1 MRGGLDLLAW
11 PLAALAAHRG
21 QLFPFVPV
29 GIGIGIG
36 LWFAWPWEPTGSQ
49 YLALAGGL
57 AVCGL
62 LQRWLR
68 PVQPVLVL
76 LACILLGGLAAGAR
90 AHWVASPMLE
100 FRYYGPVTG
109 RVVLVD
115 RSQAGALRVTLD
127 QVVLADMPADRQPVL
142 VRVSLY
148 GDQRWH
154 DPAPGETVMLTAHL
168 SAPQGAVEPGA
179 FDFRRMAFFDRLGAV
194 GYARAPLLLWQE
206 AESGEQIVGRMRSHL
221 SAAVRGEIPGD
232 PGAFAA
238 GVLTG
243 DRSGLSVEAVEAL
256 RDSNLAHLLAISG
269 MNMAFLIGFT
279 FGLLRYGLALIP
291 PVALRVDSKKI
302 AAAVSLAV
310 ACFYLLL
317 SGSNVATERAFIMVS
332 VMLVA
337 VLLDRKA
344 LTLRSVAIAGT
355 ILLLWQPEALLS
367 PGFQMSF
374 AATVAL
380 IVGFRQVNDRMP
392 PGRYPRWVMPV
403 LAVLLSCL
411 IGGMATAPYAAAHFN
426 RFADYGLLA
435 NLLTVPVMGLV
446 VMPAGAVAALCAP
459 FGLAALPMWVMEQ
472 GCRWI
477 LYVAYRIAEMEGAV
491 TAIPAPPG
499 SVLPLLT
506 LGLVWLLFWPGRTR
520 WLGGGVVAVALA
532 LWVQAERPVLLVA
545 DRVAGVMGPDGRV
558 MSAARGG
565 GFTARNWLEND
576 GDLVDPAVAADRA
589 GLQVGPWGRT
599 FSLGGVTGVLLG
611 DGADVGDACRV
622 HAVVVAQDDAPD
634 VAGCLILDAALLAR
648 SGTVAVN
655 HNDAGLQVAWT
666 EATERLWSPPRRDP
680 DQ

>member
-1 MRGGLDLLAW
+1 MRGGLDLLAG

-21 QLFPFVPV
+21 RLFPFVPV

-36 LWFAWPWEPTGSQ
+36 LWFGWPSEPAAWA
-49 YLALAGGL
+49 YLALAAGVVL
-57 AVCGL
+57 CLIAQHWAVV
-62 LQRWLR
+62 W
-68 PVQPVLVL
+68 QPVLIL
-76 LACILLGGLAAGAR
+76 IACILLGGLAAGVR

-109 RVVLVD
+109 RVVGID

-127 QVVLADMPADRQPVL
+127 RVVLADVAADRQPAR

-148 GDQRWH
+148 GEQRWH
-154 DPAPGETVMLTAHL
+154 EPAPGQTVMLTAHL

-194 GYARAPLLLWQE
+194 GYARTPLLLWQE
-206 AESGEQIVGRMRSHL
+206 AGPGEEIVGRMRSHL
-221 SAAVRGEIPGD
+221 SAGVRAAIPGD

-256 RDSNLAHLLAISG
+256 RDSSLAHLLAISG

-344 LTLRSVAIAGT
+344 LTLRSVAIAAT

-380 IVGFRQVNDRMP
+380 IVGFRQVNDRLP
-392 PGRYPRWVMPV
+392 PGRYPRWVLPV
-403 LAVLLSCL
+403 VTVVLSCV

-426 RFADYGLLA
+426 RFSDYGLLA

-446 VMPAGAVAALCAP
+446 VMPAGAVAAICAP
-459 FGLAALPMWVMEQ
+459 FGLAALPLWVMEQ

-477 LYVAYRIAEMEGAV
+477 LFVAYRIAEMEGAV

-499 SVLPLLT
+499 YVLPMLT
-506 LGLVWLLFWPGRTR
+506 LGLVWVLLWPGRAR
-520 WLGGGVVAVALA
+520 WAGIGVAALA
-532 LWVQAERPVLLVA
+532 IALWIRADRPVLLVA
-545 DRVAGVMGPDGRV
+545 EGVVGVIGPEGRV
-558 MSAARGG
+558 MSTPRGG

-576 GDLVDPAVAADRA
+576 GDLVEPEVAAGRP
-589 GLQVGPWGRT
+589 GLRQGVWGPE
-599 FSLGGVTGVLLG
+599 FDLGGATGVLLAE
-611 DGADVGDACRV
+611 GADGTAACRA
-622 HAVVVAQDDAPD
+622 HAVVVAVGDAPD
-634 VAGCLILDAALLAR
+634 VAGCTIIDDALLSR
-648 SGTVAVN
+648 TGTMAVDWLDN
-655 HNDAGLQVAWT
+655 RLRLTPT
-666 EATERLWSPPRRDP
+666 EGAARLWSPPVAP